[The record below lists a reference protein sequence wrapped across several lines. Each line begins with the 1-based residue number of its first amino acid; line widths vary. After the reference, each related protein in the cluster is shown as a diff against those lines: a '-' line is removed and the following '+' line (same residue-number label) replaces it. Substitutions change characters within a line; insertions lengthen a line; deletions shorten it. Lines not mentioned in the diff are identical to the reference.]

1 MTQIKD
7 LSVKISKEVFMKKF
21 ICLAAAL
28 LLSGV
33 SSLSFAQDVDAGKA
47 IYYGKGMCV
56 ACHSKD
62 GSRPF
67 KLVKLFKGETYTV
80 EEQKEWAKTEVQ
92 MKFLQKKMT
101 DKDWADVNAYTN
113 TLKK

>member
-1 MTQIKD
+1 MRR
-7 LSVKISKEVFMKKF
+7 L
-21 ICLAAAL
+21 ICMAAVVL

-33 SSLSFAQDVDAGKA
+33 SSLSFAQDIGAGKA

-56 ACHSKD
+56 ACHGKD
-62 GSRPF
+62 GSKPF
-67 KLVKLFKGETYTV
+67 KLTKLFKGEAYTV
-80 EEQKEWAKTEVQ
+80 EEQKEWAKKEAQ

-101 DKDWADVNAYTN
+101 DKDWADVNEYTN

>member
-1 MTQIKD
+1 
-7 LSVKISKEVFMKKF
+7 MKKL
-21 ICLAAAL
+21 ICLVVAVLFVGGA
-28 LLSGV
+28 
-33 SSLSFAQDVDAGKA
+33 SSLSFAQDVGAGKA

-56 ACHSKD
+56 ACHGKD
-62 GSRPF
+62 GSKPF
-67 KLVKLFKGETYTV
+67 KLTKLFKGETYTV
-80 EEQKEWAKTEVQ
+80 EEQKEWAKKEAQ